1 MVSVRQQNAII
12 IGSRRNT
19 GSKTNA
25 GNAALWLF
33 VVAAGC
39 SWFCRGEIADRCVA
53 LADLGVVDCYFESPQ
68 KRRLLL
74 VALLFLRGNN
84 GMTVATLSL
93 DGWIA
98 LTHGSDLPLPRES
111 SDSVRDYRHTEKLL
125 VLSALQ
131 TGSSLLVVSDI
142 GMGKSALAQFVADD
156 LQNAGHAVALI
167 VPTTPKQTLLD
178 CATQLGADTVRD
190 NGKQMTASQLQTS
203 IAEFLA
209 INPAFLL
216 FDDAHR
222 LPVSLRV
229 WLLSLLDAG
238 QPLLLFATHPPRKD
252 IFLKL
257 PRIELKALPPS
268 SIRELMQTA
277 AQELGLQLT
286 PSQLATLQERCGGNP
301 MLARRVIRETFL
313 GLEVTAPDHTE
324 WMDGTPLLI
333 AVLLVFSAIRFLGR
347 GLHQTDLYILGGVLA
362 VAIGIARLLLAS
374 LPRKSNRL
382 GK

>member
-1 MVSVRQQNAII
+1 LPGRVITE
-12 IGSRRNT
+12 RRFRAVT
-19 GSKTNA
+19 FLFWEKT
-25 GNAALWLF
+25 W
-33 VVAAGC
+33 
-39 SWFCRGEIADRCVA
+39 
-53 LADLGVVDCYFESPQ
+53 
-68 KRRLLL
+68 
-74 VALLFLRGNN
+74 
-84 GMTVATLSL
+84 MTVAVLSFDWL
-93 DGWIA
+93 IA
-98 LTHGSDLPLPRES
+98 LTHGSDSSVPSES
-111 SDSVRDYRHTEKLL
+111 SDSVRAYRHTEKNLI
-125 VLSALQ
+125 LSALQ

-142 GMGKSALAQFVADD
+142 GMGKSALAHFVADD
-156 LQNAGHAVALI
+156 LQQAGHAAALI
-167 VPTTPKQTLLD
+167 IPTTPKQTLLD
-178 CATQLGADTVRD
+178 CAAQLGADTVRD
-190 NGKQMTASQLQTS
+190 TGKQMTATQLQSS
-203 IAEFLA
+203 IADFLTRTQ
-209 INPAFLL
+209 AFLL

-257 PRIELKALPPS
+257 PRIELKALPHS

-277 AQELGLQLT
+277 AQELGLALT

-333 AVLLVFSAIRFLGR
+333 AVLLVFSVIRFLGR
-347 GLHQTDLYILGGVLA
+347 GLHQTDLYVLSGFLA
-362 VAIGIARLLLAS
+362 VGIGIVRLLFAS
-374 LPRKSNRL
+374 LPRKSEKL